1 MDLKAIKRDEALAEA
16 YNGTDG
22 EVIAIDEASKMKD
35 DIYVVFRGGLF
46 IGFQRAKSPKDA
58 KKKASVEAD
67 LSNYSSGHNRHSRR
81 AAGHTMRARKVTPEE
96 LRLAGYNVN
105 LESLDVPGSAARVAG
120 AN

>member
-1 MDLKAIKRDEALAEA
+1 MDLKAIKRDEAIAEA
-16 YNGTDG
+16 YNGTRG
-22 EVIAIDEASKMKD
+22 EIIAIDEASKLKD

-58 KKKASVEAD
+58 KKKASAEAD
-67 LSNYSSGHNRHSRR
+67 LSNYSSSHNRHSRR
-81 AAGHTMRARKVTPEE
+81 AASHTMRARKVTPEE

-105 LESLDVPGSAARVAG
+105 LEPIADSGKAPEVAG